1 MRKKKI
7 VTKGELREVIEMQAH
22 KIDKMGEQIK
32 HLRQQGVNDDKVIEA
47 QGKKIVEAQSINY
60 QANGLKALLKT
71 YLVSV
76 TRSKDKY
83 VIESFNVE
91 VLDYLMDG

>member
-1 MRKKKI
+1 MRKKIETKDKLRTKI
-7 VTKGELREVIEMQAH
+7 ELQAH
-22 KIDKMGEQIK
+22 TIDQMGNA
-32 HLRQQGVNDDKVIEA
+32 V
-47 QGKKIVEAQSINY
+47 KKLKLEVREYGTACSNANKKLTEAQSINY
-60 QANGLKALLKT
+60 RANGMQALLKT

-83 VIESFNVE
+83 VIESFNRE